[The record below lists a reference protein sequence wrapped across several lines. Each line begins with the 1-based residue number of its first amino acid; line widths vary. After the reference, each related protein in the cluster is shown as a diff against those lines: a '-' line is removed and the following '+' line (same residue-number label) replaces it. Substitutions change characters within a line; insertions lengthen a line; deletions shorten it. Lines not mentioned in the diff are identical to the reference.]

1 MTLFVTRGLPSPE
14 KPSGTIRKIP
24 VALSC
29 QAVGAYKNLPLLVY
43 RDAVGLDG
51 AVIILLLLAIE
62 ADVIF
67 IAYPAGSKEALPGYP
82 WF

>member
-1 MTLFVTRGLPSPE
+1 
-14 KPSGTIRKIP
+14 
-24 VALSC
+24 
-29 QAVGAYKNLPLLVY
+29 VY